1 MLGNVVYRPRSDL
14 VLSAEFRR
22 WHTFPIYD
30 SSSSTNQ
37 VNLAVGIL
45 F

>member
-1 MLGNVVYRPRSDL
+1 MGNVVYRPRSDL

-22 WHTFPIYD
+22 LHTFPIFD
-30 SSSSTNQ
+30 INSTTNQ
-37 VNLAVGIL
+37 VNLSVGIL